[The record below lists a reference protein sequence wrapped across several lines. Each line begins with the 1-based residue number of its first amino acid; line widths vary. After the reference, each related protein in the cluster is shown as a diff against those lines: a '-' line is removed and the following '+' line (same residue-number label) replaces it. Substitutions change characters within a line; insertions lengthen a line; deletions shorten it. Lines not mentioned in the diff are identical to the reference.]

1 LRCTGSQPGYRAQS
15 RLAVDSATAQFDLL
29 RLDPNLQEY
38 RMNLLEW
45 NDVALAKYL
54 TTNPDLKT
62 EIQDLSA
69 EEQKQQT
76 QWAFEDEAEALD
88 IEPWELALQLVAESP
103 EHLQSMRLEAHQQ
116 VAETL
121 GMDWDEYRKL
131 NDIEE

>member
-1 LRCTGSQPGYRAQS
+1 
-15 RLAVDSATAQFDLL
+15 
-29 RLDPNLQEY
+29 
-38 RMNLLEW
+38 MNLLEW

-54 TTNPDLKT
+54 TTNPNLKT

-76 QWAFEDEAEALD
+76 QWAFEDEAEDLG

-103 EHLQSMRLEAHQQ
+103 EQLKSMRLEAHQQ

-121 GMDWDEYRKL
+121 GMDWDEYLKL

>member
-1 LRCTGSQPGYRAQS
+1 
-15 RLAVDSATAQFDLL
+15 
-29 RLDPNLQEY
+29 
-38 RMNLLEW
+38 MNLLEW

-54 TTNPDLKT
+54 TTNPNLKT

-76 QWAFEDEAEALD
+76 QWAFEDEAEDLG

-103 EHLQSMRLEAHQQ
+103 EQLKSMRLEAHHQ

-121 GMDWDEYRKL
+121 GMAWDEYREL

>member
-1 LRCTGSQPGYRAQS
+1 
-15 RLAVDSATAQFDLL
+15 
-29 RLDPNLQEY
+29 
-38 RMNLLEW
+38 MNLLEW

>member
-1 LRCTGSQPGYRAQS
+1 
-15 RLAVDSATAQFDLL
+15 
-29 RLDPNLQEY
+29 
-38 RMNLLEW
+38 MNLLEW

-54 TTNPDLKT
+54 ITNPDLKT

-76 QWAFEDEAEALD
+76 QWAFEDEAEDLG

-103 EHLQSMRLEAHQQ
+103 EQLKSMRLEAHQQ

-121 GMDWDEYRKL
+121 GMDWDEYLKL

>member
-1 LRCTGSQPGYRAQS
+1 
-15 RLAVDSATAQFDLL
+15 
-29 RLDPNLQEY
+29 
-38 RMNLLEW
+38 MNLLEW

-54 TTNPDLKT
+54 TTNPNLKT
-62 EIQDLSA
+62 EIQDLSV

-76 QWAFEDEAEALD
+76 QWAFEDEAEDLG

-103 EHLQSMRLEAHQQ
+103 EQLKSMRLEAHQQ

-121 GMDWDEYRKL
+121 GMDWDEYLKL